1 MQKNKTIA
9 IAGNPNCGKTVIFN
23 ALTGNRQKVGNW
35 AGVTVEQK
43 SGYFNVGAT
52 RYEIVDL
59 PGTYS
64 LSVVANNSAIDE
76 CIACNYL
83 VSSRPDVVIN
93 VLDASNLER
102 QLYLTAQLLE
112 MQIPVIIALNM
123 MDIAK
128 RRGNHINI
136 QQLSRLLKCPI
147 IPLTATRGMGIQELR
162 QALSTTV
169 LPHSTF
175 PYSFDP
181 LLQSALET
189 LTEKLSTKTYSQQL
203 DFCQGAVKTE
213 QPECIQDLRGC
224 EISGNT
230 DKGSSAKSIVR
241 SWLACRLL
249 EDDALARQFV
259 TAEEFAFA
267 QSLIE
272 ILKTQCGE
280 EIDLLIADA
289 RYAWIQS
296 ILKQSL
302 ITHTPG
308 ITFTARIDRIIL
320 NRWLGIPIFLLVMY
334 TLFLFAIN
342 VGGAFQDFFDIGS
355 TALFIHGSINLLTQ
369 LHLPFWLIAL
379 IANGLGKGINTTISF
394 IPVIG
399 AMFLFLSLLED
410 SGYMARAAF
419 VVDKLMGAI
428 GLPGKAFVPLIVGF
442 GCNVPTVMATRTLAS
457 PRDRILTVMMAPF
470 MSCGARLTV
479 YTLFV
484 AAFFPQGGALIIFAL
499 YSIGILTAIFTGLLL
514 RSTTLKAETTPMI
527 LELPTYH
534 WPHWRTIFRSTW
546 QRLKLFLFK
555 AGRFI
560 IPICMLIGFFNTINT
575 HGKLITGEANQ
586 HSLLSSIGK
595 TITPV
600 FAPIGIQSDNWPA
613 TVGLATGLLAK
624 EVVVGTLNTLYSQVG
639 QLNKQQDKQTNIL
652 NELKTAVLS
661 VPKNI
666 RDLSKTLTNPMA
678 LKAESP
684 DVTQGV
690 YGIMSHYF
698 SGKLGAFS
706 YLLFI
711 LLYFPC
717 ISTMAVMQREIGRG
731 WAYFS
736 MAWSTG
742 IAYAVATLFYQTATF
757 SQHPMATMVWY
768 LIVAT
773 TLFATRLFLRF
784 KTTTLTELPLP
795 LSSSRGN
802 CHD

>member
-1 MQKNKTIA
+1 MQKNKIIA

-23 ALTGNRQKVGNW
+23 ALTGSRQKVGNW

-43 SGYFNVGAT
+43 SGYFKVGAQI
-52 RYEIVDL
+52 YEIVDL

-64 LSVVANNSAIDE
+64 LSVVANHCAMDE
-76 CIACNYL
+76 SIACRYL
-83 VSSRPDVVIN
+83 VNNRPDLVIN
-93 VLDASNLER
+93 VLDSSNLER

-112 MQIPVIIALNM
+112 MQIPAIIAFNM

-128 RRGNHINI
+128 RRGIKINI
-136 QQLSRLLKCPI
+136 PQLSRLLKCPI
-147 IPLTATRGMGIQELR
+147 IPLTAIRGIGMAELR
-162 QALSTTV
+162 QALTTTLSTQTT
-169 LPHSTF
+169 L
-175 PYSFDP
+175 PYSFKP
-181 LLQSALET
+181 LLQSAIQT
-189 LTEKLSTKTYSQQL
+189 LNEKLSTKT
-203 DFCQGAVKTE
+203 V
-213 QPECIQDLRGC
+213 PRH
-224 EISGNT
+224 
-230 DKGSSAKSIVR
+230 
-241 SWLACRLL
+241 WLACRLL
-249 EDDALARQFV
+249 EDDALARHYA
-259 TAEEFAFA
+259 TAEELNFA

-272 ILKTQCGE
+272 ILKTQLGE

-289 RYAWIQS
+289 RYTWIQT

-342 VGGAFQDFFDIGS
+342 IGGAFQDFFDIGS
-355 TALFIHGSINLLTQ
+355 TALFIHGSIHVLTQ
-369 LHLPFWLIAL
+369 WHLPVWLIAL

-499 YSIGILTAIFTGLLL
+499 YGLGILTAIFTSLLL
-514 RSTTLKAETTPMI
+514 RSTTLKAEITPMI

-534 WPHWRTIFRSTW
+534 WPHWGTIFRSTW

-560 IPICMLIGFFNTINT
+560 IPICMLIGFFNTISI

-595 TITPV
+595 TVTPI
-600 FAPIGIQSDNWPA
+600 FAPMGIQSDNWPA

-639 QLNKQQDKQTNIL
+639 QLTEQADQSTLRD
-652 NELKTAVLS
+652 ELKTAVLS
-661 VPKNI
+661 IPKN
-666 RDLSKTLTNPMA
+666 LHALGKTLINPMA
-678 LKAESP
+678 LKAQAPE
-684 DVTQGV
+684 VTQGV
-690 YGIMSHYF
+690 YGVMSHYF
-698 SGKLGAFS
+698 DGKLGAFA

-717 ISTMAVMQREIGRG
+717 ISTMAVMQREIGRS
-731 WAYFS
+731 WTYFS

-742 IAYAVATLFYQTATF
+742 IAYAIATLFYQTGTF
-757 SQHPMATMVWY
+757 SQHPLSTILWY
-768 LIVAT
+768 LNVAIA
-773 TLFATRLFLRF
+773 LYATYLFLRF
-784 KTTTLTELPLP
+784 KTILLTESDLPI
-795 LSSSRGN
+795 SSHREN

>member
-1 MQKNKTIA
+1 MQKNKIIA

-23 ALTGNRQKVGNW
+23 ALTGSRQKVGNW

-43 SGYFNVGAT
+43 SGYFNVGAQT
-52 RYEIVDL
+52 YEIVDL

-64 LSVVANNSAIDE
+64 LSVVANNCAMDE
-76 CIACNYL
+76 CIACSYL
-83 VSSRPDVVIN
+83 VNNRPELVIN

-128 RRGNHINI
+128 RRNIHIDI
-136 QQLSRLLKCPI
+136 QKLCRLLKCPV
-147 IPLTATRGMGIQELR
+147 IPLTAIQGIGMTELR
-162 QALSTTV
+162 QTLATTTLTHTT
-169 LPHSTF
+169 LPY
-175 PYSFDP
+175 PFDP
-181 LLQSALET
+181 LLQSAVQA
-189 LTEKLSTKTYSQQL
+189 LTEKLSTITVPK
-203 DFCQGAVKTE
+203 
-213 QPECIQDLRGC
+213 
-224 EISGNT
+224 
-230 DKGSSAKSIVR
+230 

-249 EDDALARQFV
+249 EEDVLARNYA
-259 TAEEFAFA
+259 TTEELNFA
-267 QSLIE
+267 QSLIQ
-272 ILKTQCGE
+272 ILKTQLDE
-280 EIDLLIADA
+280 EVDLLIADA
-289 RYAWIQS
+289 RYAWVQA

-302 ITHTPG
+302 ITNTPG
-308 ITFTARIDRIIL
+308 ITFTSRIDRIIL

-355 TALFIHGSINLLTQ
+355 TALFIHGSINVLTQ
-369 LHLPFWLIAL
+369 LHLPVWLIAL

-499 YSIGILTAIFTGLLL
+499 YGIGILTAIFTGLLL

-534 WPHWRTIFRSTW
+534 WPHWNTIFRSTW

-560 IPICMLIGFFNTINT
+560 IPICMLIGFFNTISL
-575 HGKLITGEANQ
+575 HGKLISGEANQ
-586 HSLLSSIGK
+586 HSLLSSIGR
-595 TITPV
+595 TITPI
-600 FAPIGIQSDNWPA
+600 FAPMGIQRDNWPA

-639 QLNKQQDKQTNIL
+639 QLTEQADPSTIGD
-652 NELKTAVLS
+652 ELKTAVLS
-661 VPKNI
+661 IPKNLH
-666 RDLSKTLTNPMA
+666 DLGKTLSNPMA
-678 LKAESP
+678 LKAQAPE
-684 DVTQGV
+684 VTQGV
-690 YGIMSHYF
+690 YGVMSHYF
-698 SGKLGAFS
+698 TSKLAAFA

-717 ISTMAVMQREIGRG
+717 ISTMAVMQREIGKG

-736 MAWSTG
+736 MVWSTG
-742 IAYAVATLFYQTATF
+742 IAYAITTLFYQTVTF
-757 SQHPMATMVWY
+757 SQHPLATMVWY
-768 LIVAT
+768 LIVAIA
-773 TLFATRLFLRF
+773 LFATRIFLGF
-784 KTTTLTELPLP
+784 KTIAVTELPLP
-795 LSSSRGN
+795 LSSNRGN

>member
-1 MQKNKTIA
+1 MQKNKTFA
-9 IAGNPNCGKTVIFN
+9 LVGNPNCGKTVIFN
-23 ALTGNRQKVGNW
+23 ALTGSRQKVGNW
-35 AGVTVEQK
+35 AGVTVEKK
-43 SGYFNVGAT
+43 SGYFNAGEKIF
-52 RYEIVDL
+52 EIVDL

-64 LSVVANNSAIDE
+64 LGVTENNAAMDE
-76 CIACNYL
+76 WIACHYL
-83 VSSRPDVVIN
+83 VSNRPDLVIN
-93 VLDASNLER
+93 VVDASNLER

-123 MDIAK
+123 MDVAK
-128 RRGNHINI
+128 RRGIHIHI
-136 QQLSRLLKCPI
+136 QQLSRSLNCPI
-147 IPLTATRGMGIQELR
+147 IPLTAISGIGIKALR
-162 QALSTTV
+162 EAVSTTI
-169 LPHSTF
+169 STPIVDL
-175 PYSFDP
+175 PYSFKP
-181 LLQSALET
+181 LLQGALKT
-189 LTEKLSTKTYSQQL
+189 LKEKLSTKT
-203 DFCQGAVKTE
+203 V
-213 QPECIQDLRGC
+213 PI
-224 EISGNT
+224 
-230 DKGSSAKSIVR
+230 

-249 EDDALARQFV
+249 EGDALARNYA
-259 TAEEFAFA
+259 TAKELDFTH
-267 QSLIE
+267 SLIKR
-272 ILKTQCGE
+272 LKTQCGE
-280 EIDLLIADA
+280 EIDWLIADA

-302 ITHTPG
+302 ITHTSG
-308 ITFTARIDRIIL
+308 ITFTARIDRVIL

-355 TALFIHGSINLLTQ
+355 TALFIHGTISVLTP
-369 LHLPFWLIAL
+369 LHLPVWLIAL
-379 IANGLGKGINTTISF
+379 TANGLGKGMNTILSF

-428 GLPGKAFVPLIVGF
+428 GLPGKAFVPLIIGF

-457 PRDRILTVMMAPF
+457 PRDRILTAMMAPF

-484 AAFFPQGGALIIFAL
+484 TAFFPQGGTLIIFSL
-499 YSIGILTAIFTGLLL
+499 YAIGILTAIFTGLLL
-514 RSTTLKAETTPMI
+514 RSTALKAEATPMI

-534 WPHWRTIFRSTW
+534 WPHWRTIFRTTW

-560 IPICMLIGFFNTINT
+560 IPICMLIGFFNTIT
-575 HGKLITGEANQ
+575 IHGKLITGEAHQ

-595 TITPV
+595 SITPL
-600 FAPIGIQSDNWPA
+600 FSPMGIQSDNWPA

-639 QLNKQQDKQTNIL
+639 HLNEHITL
-652 NELKTAVLS
+652 SSVGNELKTAVLS
-661 VPKNI
+661 IPKN
-666 RDLSKTLTNPMA
+666 LHNLGKTLSNPMA
-678 LKAESP
+678 LKAEAP
-684 DVTQGV
+684 DVTRGV
-690 YGIMSHYF
+690 YGVMSHYF
-698 SGKLGAFS
+698 SDKFGAFS
-706 YLLFI
+706 YLLFV

-717 ISTMAVMQREIGRG
+717 ISTMAVMQREIGSA

-742 IAYAVATLFYQTATF
+742 IAYAIATLFYQTATF
-757 SQHPMATMVWY
+757 SQHPLSTILWY
-768 LIVAT
+768 LVVSIVLYAT
-773 TLFATRLFLRF
+773 PIFLTI
-784 KTTTLTELPLP
+784 KTGNITELPLP
-795 LSSSRGN
+795 SSSRRDD

>member
-1 MQKNKTIA
+1 MKKNKIIA

-23 ALTGNRQKVGNW
+23 ALTGSRQKVGNW

-43 SGYFNVGAT
+43 SGYFNVGAET
-52 RYEIVDL
+52 YEIVDL

-64 LSVVANNSAIDE
+64 LSVVANNCAMDE
-76 CIACNYL
+76 CIACTYL
-83 VSSRPDVVIN
+83 VNNRPDVVIN
-93 VLDASNLER
+93 VVDASNLER

-128 RRGNHINI
+128 RRGSHINI
-136 QQLSRLLKCPI
+136 QQLSRSLKCPI
-147 IPLTATRGMGIQELR
+147 IPLTAIRGIGIKELR
-162 QALSTTV
+162 HTLSANFLTHAI
-169 LPHSTF
+169 L
-175 PYSFDP
+175 PYSFEP
-181 LLQSALET
+181 LLQNALQT
-189 LTEKLSTKTYSQQL
+189 LTEKLSTKKVPL
-203 DFCQGAVKTE
+203 H
-213 QPECIQDLRGC
+213 
-224 EISGNT
+224 
-230 DKGSSAKSIVR
+230 
-241 SWLACRLL
+241 WLACRLL
-249 EDDALARQFV
+249 EDDAIARNYV
-259 TAEEFAFA
+259 TPEELSFT
-267 QSLIE
+267 QSLIQ
-272 ILKTQCGE
+272 ILKTQLNE

-296 ILKQSL
+296 LLKQSL
-302 ITHTPG
+302 ITNTPG
-308 ITFTARIDRIIL
+308 ITFTSRIDRIIL

-355 TALFIHGSINLLTQ
+355 TALFIHGSINVLTQ
-369 LHLPFWLIAL
+369 LHLPVWLIAL

-499 YSIGILTAIFTGLLL
+499 YLIGILTAVFTGLLL
-514 RSTTLKAETTPMI
+514 RSTALKAETTPMI

-534 WPHWRTIFRSTW
+534 WPHWRSILQSTW

-560 IPICMLIGFFNTINT
+560 IPICVLIGCFNTISI

-595 TITPV
+595 TITPI
-600 FAPIGIQSDNWPA
+600 FAPIGIQSNNWPA

-639 QLNKQQDKQTNIL
+639 QLAEQTEKSTISD
-652 NELKTAVLS
+652 ELKAAVLS
-661 VPKNI
+661 IPKN
-666 RDLSKTLTNPMA
+666 LSELGKTLTNPMA
-678 LKAESP
+678 LKAEAP
-684 DVTQGV
+684 DVTKGV
-690 YGIMSHYF
+690 YGVMSNYF
-698 SGKLGAFS
+698 DGKLGAFS

-717 ISTMAVMQREIGRG
+717 ISTMAVMQREIGRA

-742 IAYAVATLFYQTATF
+742 IAYAVSALFYQTVTF
-757 SQHPMATMVWY
+757 KQHPLSTILCY
-768 LIVAT
+768 LIVAIA
-773 TLFATRLFLRF
+773 LCITRSLLRF
-784 KTTTLTELPLP
+784 KTSKLTELPLP

>member
-1 MQKNKTIA
+1 MQKNKIIA

-23 ALTGNRQKVGNW
+23 ALTGGRQKVGNW

-52 RYEIVDL
+52 NYEIVDL

-64 LSVVANNSAIDE
+64 LSVVANNCAMDE

-83 VSSRPDVVIN
+83 VSNRPDVVIN

-102 QLYLTAQLLE
+102 QLYLTTQLLE

-128 RRGNHINI
+128 RRGSHINI
-136 QQLSRLLKCPI
+136 QKLSRLLKCPI

-162 QALSTTV
+162 QALSNTIPT
-169 LPHSTF
+169 HSTF
-175 PYSFDP
+175 PYALEP
-181 LLQSALET
+181 LLKSAVQT
-189 LTEKLSTKTYSQQL
+189 LAEKLSTKSL
-203 DFCQGAVKTE
+203 PK
-213 QPECIQDLRGC
+213 
-224 EISGNT
+224 N
-230 DKGSSAKSIVR
+230 
-241 SWLACRLL
+241 WLACRLL
-249 EDDALARQFV
+249 EDDALARNFV
-259 TAEEFAFA
+259 TAEELNFA

-272 ILKTQCGE
+272 IVKTQHGE
-280 EIDLLIADA
+280 EVDLLIADA

-334 TLFLFAIN
+334 SLFLFAIN

-355 TALFIHGSINLLTQ
+355 TALFIHGTINVLTHW
-369 LHLPFWLIAL
+369 HLPIWLIAL

-479 YTLFV
+479 YILFV

-499 YSIGILTAIFTGLLL
+499 YGIGILTAILTGLLL
-514 RSTTLKAETTPMI
+514 RSTRLKAETTPMI

-534 WPHWRTIFRSTW
+534 WPHWGTIFRSTW

-560 IPICMLIGFFNTINT
+560 IPICILIGFLNTISM
-575 HGKLITGEANQ
+575 HGKLVTGEANQ
-586 HSLLSSIGK
+586 HSVLSSIGK
-595 TITPV
+595 SITPI
-600 FAPIGIQSDNWPA
+600 FAPMGIQSDNWPA

-639 QLNKQQDKQTNIL
+639 QLTEQAEQSTISD
-652 NELKTAVLS
+652 ELKTAVLS
-661 VPKNI
+661 IPKNL
-666 RDLSKTLTNPMA
+666 RELGKTLSNPMA
-678 LKAESP
+678 LKAEAP
-684 DVTQGV
+684 EVTQGV
-690 YGIMSHYF
+690 YGVMSHYF
-698 SGKLGAFS
+698 AGKLGAFA

-742 IAYAVATLFYQTATF
+742 IAYAVATLFYQTGTF
-757 SQHPMATMVWY
+757 SQHPLTTMVWY

-773 TLFATRLFLRF
+773 ALFVTRIGLSSQAI
-784 KTTTLTELPLP
+784 TLTALPLP
-795 LSSSRGN
+795 TSSSRDN

>member
-1 MQKNKTIA
+1 MQKNKLIA

-23 ALTGNRQKVGNW
+23 ALTGSRQKVGNW

-43 SGYFNVGAT
+43 SGYFNIGIDT
-52 RYEIVDL
+52 YEIVDL

-64 LSVVANNSAIDE
+64 LSAVANNCAMDE

-83 VSSRPDVVIN
+83 VSSRPDLVIN
-93 VLDASNLER
+93 VVDASNLER

-112 MQIPVIIALNM
+112 MQVPVIIALNM

-128 RRGNHINI
+128 QRSIHINI
-136 QQLSRLLKCPI
+136 QQLSRSLKCPI
-147 IPLTATRGMGIQELR
+147 IPLTAIRGIGIKELR
-162 QALSTTV
+162 HAVSTNLT
-169 LPHSTF
+169 PPAIP
-175 PYSFDP
+175 PYSFEP
-181 LLQSALET
+181 ALQNALQT
-189 LTEKLSTKTYSQQL
+189 LTEKLSATLNSEK
-203 DFCQGAVKTE
+203 
-213 QPECIQDLRGC
+213 
-224 EISGNT
+224 N
-230 DKGSSAKSIVR
+230 SSKKNKVPKA
-241 SWLACRLL
+241 WLALRLL
-249 EDDALARQFV
+249 EEDAIARNYA
-259 TAEEFAFA
+259 TSEELTLT
-267 QSLIE
+267 QLLLHQ
-272 ILKTQCGE
+272 LKIQLNE

-289 RYAWIQS
+289 RYTWIQS
-296 ILKQSL
+296 LLKQQHL
-302 ITHTPG
+302 IAHTPS
-308 ITFTARIDRIIL
+308 ITRTSRIDRIIL
-320 NRWLGIPIFLLVMY
+320 HRWLGIPIFLLVMY

-342 VGGAFQDFFDIGS
+342 VGGAFQDFFDMSS
-355 TALFIHGSINLLTQ
+355 TALFIHGSINILTQ
-369 LHLPFWLIAL
+369 LHLPVWLIAL

-419 VVDKLMGAI
+419 VVDKLMGTI

-442 GCNVPTVMATRTLAS
+442 GCNVPTVLATRTLAA

-484 AAFFPQGGALIIFAL
+484 AAFFPQDGALIIFAL

-514 RSTTLKAETTPMI
+514 RSTILKAEPTPMI
-527 LELPTYH
+527 LELPAYH
-534 WPHWRTIFRSTW
+534 WPHWRSIFRSTW

-560 IPICMLIGFFNTINT
+560 IPICVLIGCFNTISI

-586 HSLLSSIGK
+586 HSLLSNIGK
-595 TITPV
+595 TITPI
-600 FAPIGIQSDNWPA
+600 FAPMGIQKNNWPA
-613 TVGLATGLLAK
+613 TVGLTTGLLAK

-639 QLNKQQDKQTNIL
+639 QLTEQTEQSTKIS

-661 VPKNI
+661 IPKN
-666 RDLSKTLTNPMA
+666 LHNLGKTLTNPMA
-678 LKAESP
+678 LKAETP
-684 DVTQGV
+684 EVTKGV
-690 YGIMSHYF
+690 YGVMSRYF
-698 SGKLGAFS
+698 TGKVAAFS

-717 ISTMAVMQREIGRG
+717 ISTMAVMQREIGKA

-736 MAWSTG
+736 MVWSTG

-757 SQHPMATMVWY
+757 QYHPLTTLLCY
-768 LIVAT
+768 IIVAT
-773 TLFATRLFLRF
+773 GLFTTRIFLGL
-784 KTTTLTELPLP
+784 KTMQQSKIALP
-795 LSSSRGN
+795 LSSSREN
-802 CHD
+802 YHD

>member
-1 MQKNKTIA
+1 MSKNKIIA

-23 ALTGNRQKVGNW
+23 TLTGSRQKVGNW

-43 SGYFNVGAT
+43 SGYFNVGNDT
-52 RYEIVDL
+52 YEMVDL

-64 LSVVANNSAIDE
+64 LSVVANNCAMDE

-83 VSSRPDVVIN
+83 VNNRPDLVIN
-93 VLDASNLER
+93 VVDASNLER

-128 RRGNHINI
+128 QRGIHINI
-136 QQLSRLLKCPI
+136 PQLSRSLNCPI
-147 IPLTATRGMGIQELR
+147 IPLTAIRGHGIEELR
-162 QALSTTV
+162 HAVSTN
-169 LPHSTF
+169 LIPSTQL
-175 PYSFDP
+175 PYSFEP
-181 LLQSALET
+181 LLQNALQT
-189 LTEKLSTKTYSQQL
+189 LTEKLSTTTVPK
-203 DFCQGAVKTE
+203 
-213 QPECIQDLRGC
+213 
-224 EISGNT
+224 
-230 DKGSSAKSIVR
+230 

-249 EDDALARQFV
+249 EDDAIACNYA
-259 TAEEFAFA
+259 TPEERAYT
-267 QSLIE
+267 QSLLQR
-272 ILKTQCGE
+272 LKTQLNE

-289 RYAWIQS
+289 RYTWIQS
-296 ILKQSL
+296 LLKQSL
-302 ITHTPG
+302 ITDTSNT
-308 ITFTARIDRIIL
+308 TFTSRLDRIIL
-320 NRWLGIPIFLLVMY
+320 HRWLGIPIFLLVMY

-355 TALFIHGSINLLTQ
+355 TALFIHGSIQLLTP
-369 LHLPFWLIAL
+369 LHLPVWLIAL
-379 IANGLGKGINTTISF
+379 IANGLGKGINTTLSF

-442 GCNVPTVMATRTLAS
+442 GCNVPTVMATRTLVS

-484 AAFFPQGGALIIFAL
+484 SAFFPQGGALIIFAL

-534 WPHWRTIFRSTW
+534 WPHWRSIFRSTW

-560 IPICMLIGFFNTINT
+560 IPICVLIGCLNTISI
-575 HGKLITGEANQ
+575 HGRLISGEANQ

-595 TITPV
+595 TITPL
-600 FAPIGIQSDNWPA
+600 FAPMGIQNDNWPA

-639 QLNKQQDKQTNIL
+639 QLTEQAEQSTISD
-652 NELKTAVLS
+652 ELKTAVLS
-661 VPKNI
+661 IPKNLH
-666 RDLSKTLTNPMA
+666 DLGKTLTNPMA
-678 LKAESP
+678 LKAETP
-684 DVTQGV
+684 QVTKGV
-690 YGIMSHYF
+690 YGVMSHYF
-698 SGKLGAFS
+698 SGKLAAFA

-717 ISTMAVMQREIGRG
+717 ISTMAVMKREIGSA

-736 MAWSTG
+736 MLWSTG

-757 SQHPMATMVWY
+757 QQHPLTTLLCY
-768 LIVAT
+768 LIVAIS
-773 TLFATRLFLRF
+773 LFATRIFLGF
-784 KTTTLTELPLP
+784 KTNPQNELPLP
-795 LSSSRGN
+795 LSSSRGTP
-802 CHD
+802 

>member
-1 MQKNKTIA
+1 MQKNKIIA

-23 ALTGNRQKVGNW
+23 ALSGSRQKVGNW

-52 RYEIVDL
+52 SYEIVDL

-64 LSVVANNSAIDE
+64 LSVVANNCAMDE

-83 VSSRPDVVIN
+83 VSNRPDVVIN

-102 QLYLTAQLLE
+102 QLYLTTQLLE

-128 RRGNHINI
+128 RRGIHIDI
-136 QQLSRLLKCPI
+136 QKLSRSLKCPI
-147 IPLTATRGMGIQELR
+147 IPLTAIRGKGIQELR
-162 QALSTTV
+162 QALSSTIST
-169 LPHSTF
+169 HATF
-175 PYSFDP
+175 PYSFEP
-181 LLQSALET
+181 LLESAVQT
-189 LTEKLSTKTYSQQL
+189 LSEKLSAKT
-203 DFCQGAVKTE
+203 V
-213 QPECIQDLRGC
+213 PR
-224 EISGNT
+224 N
-230 DKGSSAKSIVR
+230 
-241 SWLACRLL
+241 WLACRLL
-249 EDDALARQFV
+249 EDDALARNFV
-259 TAEEFAFA
+259 TAEELNFA

-272 ILKTQCGE
+272 ILKTQYGE

-334 TLFLFAIN
+334 SLFLFAIN

-355 TALFIHGSINLLTQ
+355 TALFIHGSIHVLTQ
-369 LHLPFWLIAL
+369 LHLPVWLIAL

-499 YSIGILTAIFTGLLL
+499 YGIGILTAIFTGLLL
-514 RSTTLKAETTPMI
+514 RSTSLKAETTPMI

-534 WPHWRTIFRSTW
+534 WPHWGSIFRSTW

-560 IPICMLIGFFNTINT
+560 IPICMLIGCFNTISI
-575 HGKLITGEANQ
+575 HGKLISGEANQ
-586 HSLLSSIGK
+586 QSLLSSIGK

-600 FAPIGIQSDNWPA
+600 FAPMGIQSDNWPA

-639 QLNKQQDKQTNIL
+639 QLTESAEQSTIGD
-652 NELKTAVLS
+652 ELKTAVLS
-661 VPKNI
+661 IPKNLH
-666 RDLSKTLTNPMA
+666 DLGKTLSNPMA
-678 LKAESP
+678 LKAQAPE
-684 DVTQGV
+684 VTQGV
-690 YGIMSHYF
+690 YGVMSHYF
-698 SGKLGAFS
+698 AGKLGAFA

-717 ISTMAVMQREIGRG
+717 ISTMAVMQREIGKG

-736 MAWSTG
+736 MTWSTG

-757 SQHPMATMVWY
+757 SQHPIMTMGWY

-773 TLFATRLFLRF
+773 ALFATRIFLRS

-795 LSSSRGN
+795 LSSSRSN

>member
-1 MQKNKTIA
+1 MQKNKIIA

-23 ALTGNRQKVGNW
+23 ALTGSRQKVGNW

-43 SGYFNVGAT
+43 SGYFNVGAQT
-52 RYEIVDL
+52 YEIVDL

-64 LSVVANNSAIDE
+64 LSVVANNCAMDE
-76 CIACNYL
+76 CIACSYL
-83 VSSRPDVVIN
+83 VNNRPELVIN

-128 RRGNHINI
+128 RRDIHIDI
-136 QQLSRLLKCPI
+136 QQLCRLLKCPV
-147 IPLTATRGMGIQELR
+147 IPLTAIRGIGMTELR
-162 QALSTTV
+162 QTLATTTSTQTAL
-169 LPHSTF
+169 

-181 LLQSALET
+181 LLQSAIQT
-189 LTEKLSTKTYSQQL
+189 LTEKLSITTVPK
-203 DFCQGAVKTE
+203 
-213 QPECIQDLRGC
+213 
-224 EISGNT
+224 
-230 DKGSSAKSIVR
+230 

-249 EDDALARQFV
+249 EDDALARNYV
-259 TAEEFAFA
+259 TKEELSFA
-267 QSLIE
+267 QSLTQ
-272 ILKTQCGE
+272 ILKTQLGE

-289 RYAWIQS
+289 RYAWIQT

-302 ITHTPG
+302 ITNTQG
-308 ITFTARIDRIIL
+308 ITFTSRIDRIIL

-355 TALFIHGSINLLTQ
+355 TALFIHGSINVLTQ
-369 LHLPFWLIAL
+369 LHLPVWLIVL

-499 YSIGILTAIFTGLLL
+499 YGIGILTAIFTGLLL
-514 RSTTLKAETTPMI
+514 RSTSLKAETTPMI

-534 WPHWRTIFRSTW
+534 WPHWGTIFRSTW

-560 IPICMLIGFFNTINT
+560 IPICMLIGFLNTISL
-575 HGKLITGEANQ
+575 HGKLINGEANQ

-595 TITPV
+595 TITPI
-600 FAPIGIQSDNWPA
+600 FAPMGIQCDNWPA

-639 QLNKQQDKQTNIL
+639 QLTEQTDPSTIGD
-652 NELKTAVLS
+652 ELKAAVLS
-661 VPKNI
+661 IPKNLH
-666 RDLSKTLTNPMA
+666 DLGKTLTNPMA
-678 LKAESP
+678 LKAQAPE
-684 DVTQGV
+684 VTQGV
-690 YGIMSHYF
+690 YGVMSHYF
-698 SGKLGAFS
+698 TSKFAAFT

-717 ISTMAVMQREIGRG
+717 ISTMAVMQREIGRA

-736 MAWSTG
+736 MVWSTG
-742 IAYAVATLFYQTATF
+742 IAYAVATLFYQTVTF
-757 SQHPMATMVWY
+757 SQHPLATIVWY
-768 LIVAT
+768 LIVAIA
-773 TLFATRLFLRF
+773 LFATRIFLGF

>member
-23 ALTGNRQKVGNW
+23 ALTGSRQKVGNW
-35 AGVTVEQK
+35 AGVTVERK
-43 SGYFNVGAT
+43 SGYFNVGAET
-52 RYEIVDL
+52 FETVDL

-64 LSVVANNSAIDE
+64 LSVVANNCAMDE
-76 CIACNYL
+76 YIACSYL
-83 VSSRPDVVIN
+83 VNNRPDIVIN
-93 VLDASNLER
+93 VVDASNLER

-128 RRGNHINI
+128 RHGSHIDI
-136 QQLSRLLKCPI
+136 QQLSRSLKCPI
-147 IPLTATRGMGIQELR
+147 IPLTAIRGIGIAELR
-162 QALSTTV
+162 QALATPSSTHAD
-169 LPHSTF
+169 L

-181 LLQSALET
+181 LLQSAVQT
-189 LTEKLSTKTYSQQL
+189 LTEKLSTKIYSQQW
-203 DFCQGAVKTE
+203 DFCQGVAKTK
-213 QPECIQDLRGC
+213 QPECIGIHEDC
-224 EISGNT
+224 EPRGNT
-230 DKGSSAKSIVR
+230 DKNSSANSMPR

-249 EDDALARQFV
+249 EDDALARSYA
-259 TAEEFAFA
+259 TAEELNFA

-272 ILKTQCGE
+272 ILKTQCDE

-289 RYAWIQS
+289 RYTWIQS

-302 ITHTPG
+302 ITHTLG
-308 ITFTARIDRIIL
+308 ITFTSRIDRIIL
-320 NRWLGIPIFLLVMY
+320 HRWLGIPIFLLVMY
-334 TLFLFAIN
+334 TLFLFTIN

-355 TALFIHGSINLLTQ
+355 TALFIHGSINVLSQ
-369 LHLPFWLIAL
+369 LHLPIWLIAL

-419 VVDKLMGAI
+419 LVDKLMGVI

-484 AAFFPQGGALIIFAL
+484 AAFFSQGGALIIFSL

-514 RSTTLKAETTPMI
+514 RSTTLQAETTPMI

-534 WPHWRTIFRSTW
+534 WPHWHTIFQTTW

-560 IPICMLIGFFNTINT
+560 IPICMLIGCFNTISV
-575 HGKLITGEANQ
+575 HGKLISGEANQ

-600 FAPIGIQSDNWPA
+600 FAPMGIQSDNWPA

-639 QLNKQQDKQTNIL
+639 QLTEPADPSTIGD
-652 NELKTAVLS
+652 ELKTAVLS
-661 VPKNI
+661 IPKNLH
-666 RDLSKTLTNPMA
+666 DLGKTLSNPMA
-678 LKAESP
+678 LKAEAP
-684 DVTQGV
+684 DVSKGV
-690 YGIMSHYF
+690 YGVMSHYF
-698 SGKLGAFS
+698 AGKLGAFS

-736 MAWSTG
+736 IVWSTG
-742 IAYAVATLFYQTATF
+742 IAYAVATLFYQTVTF
-757 SQHPMATMVWY
+757 SQHPLTTILWY
-768 LIVAT
+768 LIVAAA
-773 TLFATRLFLRF
+773 LYATHIFLTI
-784 KTTTLTELPLP
+784 KTSTMRTSVP
-795 LSSSRGN
+795 LSNRGN

>member
-1 MQKNKTIA
+1 MPKKNKIIA

-23 ALTGNRQKVGNW
+23 RLTGSRQKVGNW

-43 SGYFNVGAT
+43 SGYFSLEGHD
-52 RYEIVDL
+52 YEIVDL

-64 LSVVANNSAIDE
+64 LSVIGDNCAIDE

-83 VSSRPDVVIN
+83 ITNPPDLVIN
-93 VLDASNLER
+93 VVDASNLER

-112 MQIPVIIALNM
+112 MQIPVVIALNM
-123 MDIAK
+123 MDMAK
-128 RRGNHINI
+128 RRGIHIDI
-136 QQLSRLLKCPI
+136 AQLSRSLHCPI
-147 IPLTATRGMGIQELR
+147 ISLTAIHGFGIAELR
-162 QALSTTV
+162 RALLVIPQTNST
-169 LPHSTF
+169 L
-175 PYSFDP
+175 PYSFAP
-181 LLQSALET
+181 LLQGALQT
-189 LTEKLSTKTYSQQL
+189 LTEKLAPKNL
-203 DFCQGAVKTE
+203 
-213 QPECIQDLRGC
+213 PRP
-224 EISGNT
+224 
-230 DKGSSAKSIVR
+230 
-241 SWLACRLL
+241 WLALRLL
-249 EDDALARQFV
+249 EEDRLARHY
-259 TAEEFAFA
+259 TSAEEL
-267 QSLIE
+267 SHVTVLIQQ
-272 ILKTQCGE
+272 LKNQCGE

-289 RYAWIQS
+289 RYRWIQS
-296 ILKQSL
+296 ILKPSL
-302 ITHTPG
+302 VVNPQG
-308 ITFTARIDRIIL
+308 KTFTSRLDRIVL
-320 NRWLGIPIFLLVMY
+320 NRYLGIPIFLLVMY

-355 TALFIHGSINLLTQ
+355 TAIFIQGSIHLLTP
-369 LHLPFWLIAL
+369 LHWPVWLIAL

-419 VVDKLMGAI
+419 VVDKLMATI

-499 YSIGILTAIFTGLLL
+499 YSTGVLSAILTGLLL
-514 RSTTLKAETTPMI
+514 RSTALKAETTPMI

-534 WPHWRTIFRSTW
+534 WPHWRTIFKSTW

-560 IPICMLIGFFNTINT
+560 IPICILIGFLNTVSV
-575 HGKLITGEANQ
+575 HGKLIQGEANQ

-595 TITPV
+595 TITPL
-600 FAPIGIQSDNWPA
+600 FAPIGIQKDNWPA

-639 QLNKQQDKQTNIL
+639 GLTLQAEQSNIA
-652 NELKTAVLS
+652 NELTAAVLS
-661 VPKNI
+661 IPKNFHN
-666 RDLSKTLTNPMA
+666 LGKTLTNPMA
-678 LKAESP
+678 LKTESP
-684 DVTQGV
+684 DVTKGV
-690 YGIMSHYF
+690 YGVMSHYF
-698 SGKLGAFS
+698 SGKSGAFA

-717 ISTMAVMQREIGRG
+717 ISTLAVMQREIGRG

-736 MAWSTG
+736 MLWSTLV
-742 IAYAVATLFYQTATF
+742 AYAVATLFYQTATF
-757 SQHPMATMVWY
+757 YQHPLFSILWFT
-768 LIVAT
+768 LIGLAF
-773 TLFATRLFLRF
+773 LAMRLLLHY
-784 KTTTLTELPLP
+784 KTTSP
-795 LSSSRGN
+795 LSYPIPAAKTNSDN

>member
-1 MQKNKTIA
+1 MSKNKIIA

-23 ALTGNRQKVGNW
+23 TLTGSRQKVGNW

-43 SGYFNVGAT
+43 SGYFNVGNDT
-52 RYEIVDL
+52 YEMVDL

-64 LSVVANNSAIDE
+64 LSVVANNCAMDE

-83 VSSRPDVVIN
+83 VNNRPDLVIN
-93 VLDASNLER
+93 VVDASNLER

-128 RRGNHINI
+128 QRGIHINI
-136 QQLSRLLKCPI
+136 PQLSRSLNCPI
-147 IPLTATRGMGIQELR
+147 IPLTAIRGLGIEELR
-162 QALSTTV
+162 HAVSTN
-169 LPHSTF
+169 LIPSTQL
-175 PYSFDP
+175 PYSFEP
-181 LLQSALET
+181 LLQNALQT
-189 LTEKLSTKTYSQQL
+189 LTEKLSTTTVPK
-203 DFCQGAVKTE
+203 
-213 QPECIQDLRGC
+213 
-224 EISGNT
+224 
-230 DKGSSAKSIVR
+230 

-249 EDDALARQFV
+249 EDDAIACNY
-259 TAEEFAFA
+259 TTPEERAYT
-267 QSLIE
+267 QSLLQR
-272 ILKTQCGE
+272 LKTQLNE

-289 RYAWIQS
+289 RYTWIQS
-296 ILKQSL
+296 LLKQSL
-302 ITHTPG
+302 ITDISNT
-308 ITFTARIDRIIL
+308 TFTSRLDRIIL
-320 NRWLGIPIFLLVMY
+320 HRWLGIPIFLLVMY

-355 TALFIHGSINLLTQ
+355 TALFIHGSIQLLTP
-369 LHLPFWLIAL
+369 LHLPVWLIAL
-379 IANGLGKGINTTISF
+379 IANGLGKGINTTLSF

-484 AAFFPQGGALIIFAL
+484 SAFFPQGGALIIFAL

-514 RSTTLKAETTPMI
+514 RSTTLKAEPTPMI

-534 WPHWRTIFRSTW
+534 WPHWRSIFRSTW

-560 IPICMLIGFFNTINT
+560 IPICILIGCLNTISA
-575 HGKLITGEANQ
+575 HGRLISGEANQ

-595 TITPV
+595 TITPL
-600 FAPIGIQSDNWPA
+600 FAPMGIQNNNWPA

-639 QLNKQQDKQTNIL
+639 QLTEQAEQSTISD
-652 NELKTAVLS
+652 ELKTAVLS
-661 VPKNI
+661 IPKNLH
-666 RDLSKTLTNPMA
+666 DLGKTLTNPMA
-678 LKAESP
+678 LKAEAP
-684 DVTQGV
+684 EVTKGV
-690 YGIMSHYF
+690 YGVMSYYF
-698 SGKLGAFS
+698 SGKLAAFS

-717 ISTMAVMQREIGRG
+717 ISTMAVMKREIGSA

-736 MAWSTG
+736 MLWSTG
-742 IAYAVATLFYQTATF
+742 IAYAVATLFYQTVTF
-757 SQHPMATMVWY
+757 QQHPLTTLLCY
-768 LIVAT
+768 LIVAIS
-773 TLFATRLFLRF
+773 LFATRIFLGF
-784 KTTTLTELPLP
+784 KTNPQNELPLP
-795 LSSSRGN
+795 LSSSRGAP
-802 CHD
+802 

>member
-1 MQKNKTIA
+1 MQKNKIIA

-23 ALTGNRQKVGNW
+23 ALTGSQQKVGNW

-43 SGYFNVGAT
+43 SGYFNIDAEI
-52 RYEIVDL
+52 YEIVDL

-64 LSVVANNSAIDE
+64 LSIVANNCAMDE

-83 VSSRPDVVIN
+83 INHRPDIVIN
-93 VLDASNLER
+93 VVDASNLER

-128 RRGNHINI
+128 QRGIHINI
-136 QQLSRLLKCPI
+136 QQLCRSLKCPI
-147 IPLTATRGMGIQELR
+147 IPLTAIRGVGIKELR
-162 QALSTTV
+162 HALSAK
-169 LPHSTF
+169 LSTHAIL

-181 LLQSALET
+181 LLQNALQT
-189 LTEKLSTKTYSQQL
+189 LIEKLSTKKVPL
-203 DFCQGAVKTE
+203 H
-213 QPECIQDLRGC
+213 
-224 EISGNT
+224 
-230 DKGSSAKSIVR
+230 
-241 SWLACRLL
+241 WLACRLL
-249 EDDALARQFV
+249 EDDVIAHHYV
-259 TAEEFAFA
+259 TPEELSFA
-267 QSLIE
+267 QSLVQ
-272 ILKTQCGE
+272 ILKTQLHE

-289 RYAWIQS
+289 RYTWIQS
-296 ILKQSL
+296 LLKQSV
-302 ITHTPG
+302 IANTSG
-308 ITFTARIDRIIL
+308 ITITSRIDRIIL
-320 NRWLGIPIFLLVMY
+320 NRWLGIPIFLCVMY

-355 TALFIHGSINLLTQ
+355 TALFIHSSINALTQ
-369 LHLPFWLIAL
+369 LHLPVWLIAL

-419 VVDKLMGAI
+419 VVDRLMGAI

-457 PRDRILTVMMAPF
+457 SRDRILTVMMAPF

-499 YSIGILTAIFTGLLL
+499 YIIGILTAVFTGLLL
-514 RSTTLKAETTPMI
+514 RSTALKAEATPMI

-534 WPHWRTIFRSTW
+534 WPHWRSILQSTW

-560 IPICMLIGFFNTINT
+560 IPICVLLGCLNTISI
-575 HGKLITGEANQ
+575 HGKLIFGEANQ

-595 TITPV
+595 TITPI
-600 FAPIGIQSDNWPA
+600 FTPIGIHSDNWPA

-624 EVVVGTLNTLYSQVG
+624 EVVAGTLNTLYSQAG
-639 QLNKQQDKQTNIL
+639 QLTENTEQSTISD
-652 NELKTAVLS
+652 ELKAAVRS
-661 VPKNI
+661 IPKNLGRLGKI
-666 RDLSKTLTNPMA
+666 LINPMA
-678 LKAESP
+678 LKAEAP
-684 DVTQGV
+684 EVTKGV
-690 YGIMSHYF
+690 YGVMSNYF
-698 SGKLGAFS
+698 DGKLGAFS

-717 ISTMAVMQREIGRG
+717 ISTMAVMQREIGSA

-742 IAYAVATLFYQTATF
+742 MAYAVSALFYQTVTF
-757 SQHPMATMVWY
+757 QQHPLTTILCY
-768 LIVAT
+768 LVVAIA
-773 TLFATRLFLRF
+773 LCVTRSILRF
-784 KTTTLTELPLP
+784 KTSKLSELPLP

>member
-1 MQKNKTIA
+1 MKKNKIIA
-9 IAGNPNCGKTVIFN
+9 ITGNPNCGKTVIFN
-23 ALTGNRQKVGNW
+23 ALTGSRQKVGNW

-43 SGYFNVGAT
+43 SGYFNVGAQT
-52 RYEIVDL
+52 YEIVDL

-64 LSVVANNSAIDE
+64 LSVVADNHAIDE
-76 CIACNYL
+76 YIACSYL
-83 VSSRPDVVIN
+83 INNRPELVIN

-102 QLYLTAQLLE
+102 QLYLTVQLLE

-128 RRGNHINI
+128 RRGNHIDI
-136 QQLSRLLKCPI
+136 QQLSRVLKCPI
-147 IPLTATRGMGIQELR
+147 IPLTAIRGIGIPELR
-162 QALSTTV
+162 QALETTTSTQSA
-169 LPHSTF
+169 PS
-175 PYSFDP
+175 YSLDP
-181 LLQSALET
+181 LLQSAIQT
-189 LTEKLSTKTYSQQL
+189 LTEKLSTKIYSQQS
-203 DFCQGAVKTE
+203 DFC
-213 QPECIQDLRGC
+213 PP
-224 EISGNT
+224 
-230 DKGSSAKSIVR
+230 R

-249 EDDALARQFV
+249 EDDALARNYA
-259 TAEEFAFA
+259 TTEELNFA
-267 QSLIE
+267 QSLIQ
-272 ILKTQCGE
+272 ILKAQLDE

-289 RYAWIQS
+289 RYTWIQS
-296 ILKQSL
+296 ILRQSL
-302 ITHTPG
+302 IANTPEK
-308 ITFTARIDRIIL
+308 TFTSRIDRIIL
-320 NRWLGIPIFLLVMY
+320 NRCLGIPIFLLVMY

-342 VGGAFQDFFDIGS
+342 VGGAFQDFFDIAS
-355 TALFIHGSINLLTQ
+355 TALFVHGSINVLTQ
-369 LHLPFWLIAL
+369 WHLPVWLIAL

-442 GCNVPTVMATRTLAS
+442 GCNVPTVMATRTLTS

-514 RSTTLKAETTPMI
+514 RSTILKAETTPMI

-534 WPHWRTIFRSTW
+534 WPHWGSIFRSAW

-560 IPICMLIGFFNTINT
+560 IPICMLIGCFNTISI
-575 HGKLITGEANQ
+575 HGKLINGEANQ

-595 TITPV
+595 TITPI
-600 FAPIGIQSDNWPA
+600 FAPMGIQSDNWPA

-639 QLNKQQDKQTNIL
+639 QLTEQAEQSTLRD
-652 NELKTAVLS
+652 ELKTAVLS
-661 VPKNI
+661 IPKN
-666 RDLSKTLTNPMA
+666 LQALGKTLSNPMA
-678 LKAESP
+678 LKAQAPE
-684 DVTQGV
+684 VTQGV
-690 YGIMSHYF
+690 YGVMSRYF
-698 SGKLGAFS
+698 DGKLGAFA

-742 IAYAVATLFYQTATF
+742 IAYALATLFYQTVTF
-757 SQHPMATMVWY
+757 SQHPLATIVGY
-768 LIVAT
+768 LIVAI
-773 TLFATRLFLRF
+773 TLFATLIFLRF
-784 KTTTLTELPLP
+784 KTSTVTEHAFPP
-795 LSSSRGN
+795 SSSRGGN

>member
-1 MQKNKTIA
+1 MPKNKIIA

-23 ALTGNRQKVGNW
+23 ALTASRQKVGNW

-43 SGYFNVGAT
+43 SGYFKVGEET
-52 RYEIVDL
+52 YEIIDL

-64 LSVVANNSAIDE
+64 LSVVANNCAMDE
-76 CIACNYL
+76 YIACNYL
-83 VSSRPDVVIN
+83 ITNRPDFVIN
-93 VLDASNLER
+93 VVDASNLER
-102 QLYLTAQLLE
+102 QLYLSAQLLE

-123 MDIAK
+123 MDIAH
-128 RRGNHINI
+128 RRGLRIDI
-136 QQLSRLLKCPI
+136 QQLSRSLNCPI
-147 IPLTATRGMGIQELR
+147 VPLTAIRGIGMDALR
-162 QALSTTV
+162 HALSSNVQTTA
-169 LPHSTF
+169 TI
-175 PYSFDP
+175 PYAFEP
-181 LLQSALET
+181 LLQTAVQT
-189 LTEKLSTKTYSQQL
+189 LTEKLSTKN
-203 DFCQGAVKTE
+203 V
-213 QPECIQDLRGC
+213 P
-224 EISGNT
+224 
-230 DKGSSAKSIVR
+230 R

-249 EDDALARQFV
+249 EEDALARNV
-259 TAEEFAFA
+259 ATAEELQVAH
-267 QSLIE
+267 SLIQQ
-272 ILKTQCGE
+272 LNTQSGE
-280 EIDLLIADA
+280 TSDLLIADA
-289 RYAWIQS
+289 RYRWIQS

-302 ITHTPG
+302 ITHTADK
-308 ITFTARIDRIIL
+308 TFTSRIDRIIL

-334 TLFLFAIN
+334 SLFLFAIN

-355 TALFIHGSINLLTQ
+355 TALFIHGSISLFNQ
-369 LHLPFWLIAL
+369 CHLPVWLIAL

-442 GCNVPTVMATRTLAS
+442 GCNVPTIMATRTLSS

-499 YSIGILTAIFTGLLL
+499 YAIGVLTAILTGLLL

-534 WPHWRTIFRSTW
+534 WPHWSTIFQNTW

-560 IPICMLIGFFNTINT
+560 IPICMLIGFFNTVSI
-575 HGKLITGEANQ
+575 HGKLMSGEANQ
-586 HSLLSSIGK
+586 DSLLSSIGK

-600 FAPIGIQSDNWPA
+600 FAPMGIQSNNWPA

-639 QLNKQQDKQTNIL
+639 QLNKQQEEQTNIL

-661 VPKNI
+661 IPKN
-666 RDLSKTLTNPMA
+666 LQSLGKTLTNPMA
-678 LKAESP
+678 LKAEAP
-684 DVTQGV
+684 DVTLGV
-690 YGIMSHYF
+690 YGVMSHYF
-698 SGKLGAFS
+698 VSKFSAFA

-717 ISTMAVMQREIGRG
+717 ISTMAVMKREIGKG

-742 IAYAVATLFYQTATF
+742 VAYAVATLFYQTVTF
-757 SQHPMATMVWY
+757 SQHRLATFLWY
-768 LIVAT
+768 VTVAIL
-773 TLFATRLFLRF
+773 LFSTRQFLRY
-784 KTTTLTELPLP
+784 KTTTVTEI
-795 LSSSRGN
+795 LSATTPSSRGD

>member
-1 MQKNKTIA
+1 MQKNKIIA

-23 ALTGNRQKVGNW
+23 ALTGSRQKVGNW

-43 SGYFNVGAT
+43 SGYFNVGADT
-52 RYEIVDL
+52 YEIVDL

-64 LSVVANNSAIDE
+64 LSVVANNCALDE

-83 VSSRPDVVIN
+83 IAHRPDLVIN

-128 RRGNHINI
+128 QRGIDINI
-136 QQLSRLLKCPI
+136 PQLSRFLTCPI
-147 IPLTATRGMGIQELR
+147 IPLTAIRGIGINELR
-162 QALSTTV
+162 QAVSTHLTSPAV
-169 LPHSTF
+169 PTYTF
-175 PYSFDP
+175 EP
-181 LLQSALET
+181 LLQNALQT
-189 LTEKLSTKTYSQQL
+189 LTEKLSPTTGSQQR
-203 DFCQGAVKTE
+203 DFNQDIVKTSNRRVNTPHE
-213 QPECIQDLRGC
+213 DC
-224 EISGNT
+224 ELSINT
-230 DKGSSAKSIVR
+230 GKNSNVKQEVPK

-249 EDDALARQFV
+249 EEDAIARNYA
-259 TAEEFAFA
+259 TAEELAFA
-267 QSLIE
+267 QSLLHT
-272 ILKTQCGE
+272 LKNELNE

-289 RYAWIQS
+289 RYTWIQS
-296 ILKQSL
+296 LLKQS
-302 ITHTPG
+302 ITTDTPNT
-308 ITFTARIDRIIL
+308 TFTSRLDRIIL
-320 NRWLGIPIFLLVMY
+320 HRWLGIPIFLLVMY

-355 TALFIHGSINLLTQ
+355 TALFIHGSIHLLTQ
-369 LHLPFWLIAL
+369 WHLPVWLIAL
-379 IANGLGKGINTTISF
+379 IANGLGKGINTTLSF

-457 PRDRILTVMMAPF
+457 ARDRILTVMMAPF

-484 AAFFPQGGALIIFAL
+484 SAFFPRGGALIIFAL
-499 YSIGILTAIFTGLLL
+499 YGIGILTAIFTGLLL
-514 RSTTLKAETTPMI
+514 RSTTLKADPTPMI
-527 LELPTYH
+527 LELPAYH
-534 WPHWRTIFRSTW
+534 WPHWRSIFRSTW

-560 IPICMLIGFFNTINT
+560 IPICILIGCLNTISI
-575 HGKLITGEANQ
+575 HGKLISGEANQ
-586 HSLLSSIGK
+586 DSLLSSIGK
-595 TITPV
+595 TITPL
-600 FAPIGIQSDNWPA
+600 FAPMGIQQNNLPA

-639 QLNKQQDKQTNIL
+639 QLNEQVERSSIS

-661 VPKNI
+661 IPKNLH
-666 RDLSKTLTNPMA
+666 DLGKTLTNPMA
-678 LKAESP
+678 LKAETP
-684 DVTQGV
+684 EVTKGV
-690 YGIMSHYF
+690 YGVMSHYF
-698 SGKLGAFS
+698 SGKFAAFS

-717 ISTMAVMQREIGRG
+717 ISTMAVMQREIGKA

-736 MAWSTG
+736 MVWSTG
-742 IAYAVATLFYQTATF
+742 IAYAVATLFYQTVTLQ
-757 SQHPMATMVWY
+757 QHPLTTLLCY
-768 LIVAT
+768 LIVALG
-773 TLFATRLFLRF
+773 LFATRIFLNI
-784 KTTTLTELPLP
+784 KTNLPQELHLPLP
-795 LSSSRGN
+795 SQKRN

>member
-1 MQKNKTIA
+1 MPKKNKIIA
-9 IAGNPNCGKTVIFN
+9 LAGNPNCGKTVIFN
-23 ALTGNRQKVGNW
+23 RLTGSRQKVGNW

-43 SGYFNVGAT
+43 SGYFSVEGQD
-52 RYEIVDL
+52 YEIIDL

-64 LSVVANNSAIDE
+64 LSVIGDNCAIDE

-83 VSSRPDVVIN
+83 ITNPPDLVIN
-93 VLDASNLER
+93 VVDASNLER

-112 MQIPVIIALNM
+112 MQIPVVIALNM

-128 RRGNHINI
+128 RRGIHIDI
-136 QQLSRLLKCPI
+136 QALSRSLHCPI
-147 IPLTATRGMGIQELR
+147 IPLTAIHGTGIAELR
-162 QALSTTV
+162 RALLVIPPANSTI
-169 LPHSTF
+169 
-175 PYSFDP
+175 PYAFAP
-181 LLQSALET
+181 LLQAALTT
-189 LTEKLSTKTYSQQL
+189 LTKKL
-203 DFCQGAVKTE
+203 A
-213 QPECIQDLRGC
+213 
-224 EISGNT
+224 
-230 DKGSSAKSIVR
+230 AKNLPR
-241 SWLACRLL
+241 PWLALRLL
-249 EDDALARQFV
+249 EDDRLARHYAS
-259 TAEEFAFA
+259 AEELTYVT
-267 QSLIE
+267 SLIQQ
-272 ILKTQCGE
+272 LKNQCGE
-280 EIDLLIADA
+280 EVDLLIADA
-289 RYAWIQS
+289 RYRWIQL
-296 ILKQSL
+296 ILKRSL
-302 ITHTPG
+302 VVSPHG
-308 ITFTARIDRIIL
+308 KTFTSRLDRIVL
-320 NRWLGIPIFLLVMY
+320 NRYVGIPIFLLVMY

-342 VGGAFQDFFDIGS
+342 VGGAFQDFFDLSS
-355 TALFIHGSINLLTQ
+355 TAIFIHGSIHLLSP
-369 LHLPFWLIAL
+369 LHLPDWSIAL

-419 VVDKLMGAI
+419 VVDRLMATI
-428 GLPGKAFVPLIVGF
+428 GLPGKAFVPLIIGF

-499 YSIGILTAIFTGLLL
+499 YSIGVLTAILTGLLL
-514 RSTTLKAETTPMI
+514 RSTALKGETTPMI
-527 LELPTYH
+527 LELPAYH
-534 WPHWRTIFRSTW
+534 WPHWHTIFKSTW

-560 IPICMLIGFFNTINT
+560 IPICILIGFLNTVSLQ
-575 HGKLITGEANQ
+575 GKLVSNQGNQANP

-595 TITPV
+595 TITPL
-600 FAPIGIQSDNWPA
+600 FAPIGIQKDNWPA

-639 QLNKQQDKQTNIL
+639 DLALHVDQSNIRE
-652 NELKTAVLS
+652 ELKAAVLS
-661 VPKNI
+661 IPKN
-666 RDLSKTLTNPMA
+666 LQALEKTLTNPMA
-678 LKAESP
+678 LKTESP

-690 YGIMSHYF
+690 YGVISHYF
-698 SGKLGAFS
+698 AGKLGAFA

-736 MAWSTG
+736 MLWSTSV
-742 IAYAVATLFYQTATF
+742 AYALATLFYQTATF
-757 SQHPMATMVWY
+757 YQHPLGSILWFT
-768 LIVAT
+768 LIA
-773 TLFATRLFLRF
+773 LGFLAMRLVLHY
-784 KTTTLTELPLP
+784 KTTLP
-795 LSSSRGN
+795 LSSPLPPAKTRAGN

>member
-9 IAGNPNCGKTVIFN
+9 IVGNPNCGKTVIFN
-23 ALTGNRQKVGNW
+23 ALTGSRQKVGNW

-43 SGYFNVGAT
+43 SGYFNADGTVF
-52 RYEIVDL
+52 EIVDL

-64 LSVVANNSAIDE
+64 LSVIENNSAMDE
-76 CIACNYL
+76 WIACNYL
-83 VSSRPDVVIN
+83 LSNRPDIVIN
-93 VLDASNLER
+93 VVDASNLER

-123 MDIAK
+123 MDVTK
-128 RRGNHINI
+128 RRGIHINI
-136 QQLSRLLKCPI
+136 QQLSHSLKCPI
-147 IPLTATRGMGIQELR
+147 IPLTAIRGFGIKELR
-162 QALSTTV
+162 QAVVSTT
-169 LPHSTF
+169 LQASRSPHTALS
-175 PYSFDP
+175 YSFEP
-181 LLQSALET
+181 TLQSALQT
-189 LTEKLSTKTYSQQL
+189 LKEKLSTK
-203 DFCQGAVKTE
+203 
-213 QPECIQDLRGC
+213 
-224 EISGNT
+224 
-230 DKGSSAKSIVR
+230 IVPTT
-241 SWLACRLL
+241 WLACRLL
-249 EDDALARQFV
+249 EGDALARNYV
-259 TAEEFAFA
+259 TAKELDFT

-272 ILKTQCGE
+272 ILKTQSGE
-280 EIDLLIADA
+280 ETDLLIADA
-289 RYAWIQS
+289 RYAWIQAQ
-296 ILKQSL
+296 LKQSL
-302 ITHTPG
+302 ITHTLG
-308 ITFTARIDRIIL
+308 KTFTAHIDRIIL

-334 TLFLFAIN
+334 ALFLFAIN

-369 LHLPFWLIAL
+369 WHLPVWFIAL
-379 IANGLGKGINTTISF
+379 IANGLGKGINTTLSF

-419 VVDKLMGAI
+419 VVDKLMGVI

-484 AAFFPQGGALIIFAL
+484 AAFFPHNGALIIFSL
-499 YSIGILTAIFTGLLL
+499 YMIGILTAIFTGLLL

-534 WPHWRTIFRSTW
+534 WPHWRTIFQTTW

-560 IPICMLIGFFNTINT
+560 IPICMLIGFFNTISI
-575 HGKLITGEANQ
+575 HGKLISGEANQ

-595 TITPV
+595 TITPL
-600 FAPIGIQSDNWPA
+600 FAPMGIQNNNWPA

-639 QLNKQQDKQTNIL
+639 QLNEQKDRSSVG

-661 VPKNI
+661 IPKNLH
-666 RDLSKTLTNPMA
+666 DLGKTLINPMA
-678 LKAESP
+678 LKTEAP
-684 DVTQGV
+684 DVSKGV
-690 YGIMSHYF
+690 YGVMSHFFADKF
-698 SGKLGAFS
+698 SAFS

-717 ISTMAVMQREIGRG
+717 ISTMAVMQREIGSA

-736 MAWSTG
+736 MVWSTG
-742 IAYAVATLFYQTATF
+742 IAYAVATLFYQTSTF
-757 SQHPMATMVWY
+757 SQHRLTTLFWY
-768 LIVAT
+768 LIVVAALYAT
-773 TLFATRLFLRF
+773 HIFLTK
-784 KTTTLTELPLP
+784 KTSRIELPLP
-795 LSSSRGN
+795 HSSHQGD

>member
-1 MQKNKTIA
+1 MQKNKIIA

-23 ALTGNRQKVGNW
+23 ALTGSRQKVGNW

-43 SGYFNVGAT
+43 IGYFNVGADT
-52 RYEIVDL
+52 YEIVDL

-64 LSVVANNSAIDE
+64 LSVVANNCAIDE
-76 CIACNYL
+76 CIACSYL
-83 VSSRPDVVIN
+83 VSNRPDVVIN
-93 VLDASNLER
+93 VVDASNLER

-128 RRGNHINI
+128 RRGTHINI
-136 QQLSRLLKCPI
+136 QQLSQSLKCPI
-147 IPLTATRGMGIQELR
+147 IPLTAIRGIGIAELC
-162 QALSTTV
+162 QALKTTV
-169 LPHSTF
+169 PTHSAL
-175 PYSFDP
+175 PYSFEP
-181 LLQSALET
+181 LLQIT
-189 LTEKLSTKTYSQQL
+189 LQTLSEKLSTK
-203 DFCQGAVKTE
+203 
-213 QPECIQDLRGC
+213 
-224 EISGNT
+224 
-230 DKGSSAKSIVR
+230 IVPR

-249 EDDALARQFV
+249 EDDALARSYV
-259 TAEEFAFA
+259 TTEELLFA

-272 ILKTQCGE
+272 ILKTQLGE
-280 EIDLLIADA
+280 EVDLLIADA

-296 ILKQSL
+296 ILKHSL
-302 ITHTPG
+302 IKHTPRKN
-308 ITFTARIDRIIL
+308 FTSYIDRIIL

-355 TALFIHGSINLLTQ
+355 TALFIHGTIHVLTQ
-369 LHLPFWLIAL
+369 LHLPVWLIAL
-379 IANGLGKGINTTISF
+379 FANGLGKGINTTLSF

-484 AAFFPQGGALIIFAL
+484 TAFFPQGGALIIFAL
-499 YSIGILTAIFTGLLL
+499 YGIGILTAIFTGLLL

-534 WPHWRTIFRSTW
+534 WPHWRTIFQSTW

-560 IPICMLIGFFNTINT
+560 IPICMLIGFFNTISI
-575 HGKLITGEANQ
+575 HGKLISGEANQ

-600 FAPIGIQSDNWPA
+600 FAPMGVQRDNWPA

-639 QLNKQQDKQTNIL
+639 QLAEQTDSSTIND
-652 NELKTAVLS
+652 ELRTAVLS
-661 VPKNI
+661 IPKNLH
-666 RDLSKTLTNPMA
+666 DLGKTLINPMA
-678 LKAESP
+678 LKAETP

-690 YGIMSHYF
+690 YGVMSHYF
-698 SGKLGAFS
+698 AGKLGAFS

-717 ISTMAVMQREIGRG
+717 ISTMAVMQREIGSG

-742 IAYAVATLFYQTATF
+742 MAYAVATLFYQTVTF
-757 SQHPMATMVWY
+757 SQHPLTTIICY
-768 LIVAT
+768 LIVAIA
-773 TLFATRLFLRF
+773 LFATCIFLRF
-784 KTTTLTELPLP
+784 KTSPLTELPLSI
-795 LSSSRGN
+795 SSSRGA